1 MVQRR
6 SRHVNDFYL
15 GVTVFL
21 LLNILLGLIRILRGP
36 TPPDRM
42 LMAQLF
48 GTTGVA
54 IMLLLAEA
62 LSLPALRDVALLFAL
77 LGALSTIAFIKRY
90 WPAVIVGRESKE

>member
-1 MVQRR
+1 M
-6 SRHVNDFYL
+6 NDFYL

-77 LGALSTIAFIKRY
+77 LGALATIAFIKRY
-90 WPAVIVGRESKE
+90 WPAVTVGRESKE